1 MFIITLMQY
10 FKSFD
15 GENIAYKTH
24 HKPNNPKDS
33 IIIVHGFG
41 GDVAFLEDLI
51 EELKKKNEKKQI
63 ISLILRGHSF
73 SSKKFPHDEECLE
86 VVHAKDLHSLINHLE
101 INHPIIIGHS
111 LGGIV
116 IQSYLNQ
123 KLLPKPKK
131 VFFIC
136 STTQMMGINILR
148 KNFYKILTKIPN
160 RNNHFKT
167 RNKLFYDQFKNS
179 WDIDFRRFLHD
190 TSVIGSPFFWFLHFL
205 AIHGWQNND
214 IKQLDNKHYYYIF
227 GKNDIIV
234 PSFRQYLSL
243 KDLNKLNKIE
253 INSGHISPITDH
265 KELAKLI
272 NKYL

>member
-1 MFIITLMQY
+1 MLIITLMQY

-15 GENIAYKTH
+15 GEKIAYKVH
-24 HKPNNPKDS
+24 HQPNNPTDS

-41 GDVAFLEDLI
+41 GDVAFLDDLVD
-51 EELKKKNEKKQI
+51 ELIKENGKKQI

-73 SSKKFPHDEECLE
+73 SSKTFPQDEEYLE
-86 VVHAKDLHSLINHLE
+86 EVHAKDLQMLINHLKTY
-101 INHPIIIGHS
+101 HPILIGHS
-111 LGGIV
+111 LGGII

-123 KLLPKPKK
+123 NLLPNPRKA
-131 VFFIC
+131 FFIC

-148 KNFYKILTKIPN
+148 KNFYKILTNTPN
-160 RNNHFKT
+160 GNDHFKT
-167 RNKLFYDQFKNS
+167 KNKPFYNQFKNG

-190 TSVIGSPFFWFLHFL
+190 TTVIGSLFLWFLHFL
-205 AIHGWQNND
+205 SIHGWQNND
-214 IKQLDNKHYYYIF
+214 IKQLNNKNYYYIF

-234 PSFRQYLSL
+234 PSFKQYLSL

-265 KELAKLI
+265 IELAKLI